1 MNALSASGYG
11 HTNPRERVGG
21 LLFAALVQGV
31 LLYALIAGLSVK
43 MPQAIGESLKIFDAL
58 PEAPPP
64 RPPTTKPHVVKSKR
78 PEGAAAPPN
87 LRSRATEIVAP
98 PPIVP
103 LIIPPTIVAAEKP
116 GPGFQSTS
124 GSADRVGPGTGAG
137 GVGDGFGSGRF
148 GDGDGGGGDET
159 PPRQTKGRISD
170 RDYPEAAA
178 DAGNSGTVEVRYVVA
193 VDGRVPECDVVRSS
207 GSTILDETTC
217 RLIRE
222 RFRFKPSRD
231 VRGRPVPSV
240 IVQNHIW
247 TVERDP
253 TPPAG

>member
-1 MNALSASGYG
+1 MSALSAPGYG
-11 HTNPRERVGG
+11 HTDTRERVRGAV
-21 LLFAALVQGV
+21 FAALVQGA

-43 MPQAIGESLKIFDAL
+43 MPHAIGESLKIFDAL
-58 PEAPPP
+58 PEAAPPP
-64 RPPTTKPHVVKSKR
+64 PPTTKPHQVRSKR
-78 PEGAAAPPN
+78 PEGAASPPN
-87 LRSRATEIVAP
+87 LRARASAIVAP

-103 LIIPPTIVAAEKP
+103 LIIPPPIVAAEKP

-148 GDGDGGGGDET
+148 GDGDGGGGDDT

-178 DAGNSGTVEVRYVVA
+178 DADNSGVVEVRYVVA
-193 VDGRVPECDVVRSS
+193 ANGRVPECAIVRSS
-207 GSTILDETTC
+207 GSAILDETTC

-231 VRGRPVPSV
+231 ARGSPVQST
-240 IVQNHIW
+240 IIQRHFW
-247 TVERDP
+247 TIERDP
-253 TPPAG
+253 TPPE

>member
-1 MNALSASGYG
+1 MNEFPASGYG
-11 HTNPRERVGG
+11 HTDPHERVRGA
-21 LLFAALVQGV
+21 LFAVLVQGV
-31 LLYALIAGLSVK
+31 LLYVLIAGLSVK
-43 MPQAIGESLKIFDAL
+43 MPQTIGESLKIFDAL
-58 PEAPPP
+58 PEAAPPP
-64 RPPTTKPHVVKSKR
+64 PPTTKPHEVKSKR
-78 PEGAAAPPN
+78 PEGAASPPN
-87 LRSRATEIVAP
+87 LRARASEIVAP

-103 LIIPPTIVAAEKP
+103 LIIPPPVLAAPKA
-116 GPGFQSTS
+116 GLGFETS
-124 GSADRVGPGTGAG
+124 AGAADIAGPGTGAG
-137 GVGDGFGSGRF
+137 GIGDGTGSGRW

-193 VDGRVPECDVVRSS
+193 TDGRVPECSVVRSS
-207 GSTILDETTC
+207 GSAILDETTC

-231 VRGRPVPSV
+231 VSGRPVASV

-253 TPPAG
+253 TPER